1 MVIYKI
7 TNLINGKIY
16 VGKSV
21 RNPKNY
27 FGSGKLIK
35 QAINKYGISSF
46 TKEILEV
53 CETLDQLSNREKFW
67 IKELGSQHRGYNI
80 AEGGTGGDTTSNHPN
95 RDEIIEKRRIKNIG
109 KKRTP
114 EFCKLM
120 SKLHKKRLLSIDK
133 ETKLIWGRKAADT
146 KKNRMK
152 ASGYTDKEKEAK
164 LKNTEKLIQF
174 NKSEKGRKL
183 TSDRFKGKSNGPFSE
198 EHRLNIGKASKGRPG
213 SNHRIISI
221 DNIEYKSLHDA
232 SRLLTIPV
240 TTIRARLLN
249 PKFIGWFYVCN

>member
-95 RDEIIEKRRIKNIG
+95 RDEIIEKR
-109 KKRTP
+109 
-114 EFCKLM
+114 LQ
-120 SKLHKKRLLSIDK
+120 
-133 ETKLIWGRKAADT
+133 WA
-146 KKNRMK
+146 
-152 ASGYTDKEKEAK
+152 
-164 LKNTEKLIQF
+164 KNTIKDIKRIEARYY
-174 NKSEKGRKL
+174 SE
-183 TSDRFKGKSNGPFSE
+183 TN
-198 EHRLNIGKASKGRPG
+198 
-213 SNHRIISI
+213 
-221 DNIEYKSLHDA
+221 SLLD
-232 SRLLTIPV
+232 
-240 TTIRARLLN
+240 
-249 PKFIGWFYVCN
+249 

>member
-21 RNPKNY
+21 KNQKNY

-53 CETLDQLSNREKFW
+53 CETLEQLSNREKFW
-67 IKELGSQHRGYNI
+67 IKELGSQHSGYNI
-80 AEGGTGGDTTSNHPN
+80 TDGGTGGDTTTNHPN
-95 RDEIIEKRRIKNIG
+95 RDEIIEKRRIKNTG

-114 EFCKLM
+114 KFCELM
-120 SKLHKKRLLSIDK
+120 KIHNSKISPESRKSV
-133 ETKLIWGRKAADT
+133 GVKAAIT
-146 KKNRMK
+146 KKDRMK
-152 ASGYTDKEKEAK
+152 ASGYTNKEKEAR
-164 LKNTEKLIQF
+164 LKNTEKLILF
-174 NKSEKGRKL
+174 NKSERGRKL
-183 TSDRFKGKSNGPFSE
+183 TSDRFKGKKTGPFSDK
-198 EHRLNIGKASKGRPG
+198 HRENIGKASKGRP
-213 SNHRIISI
+213 SPNKRKISI
-221 DNIEYKSLHDA
+221 SGIEYESLHKA
-232 SRLLTIPV
+232 SELLTMPV

-249 PKFIGWFYVCN
+249 PKFIDWVYC